1 MNSKRTQKLSKAAV
15 ATVLAT
21 SGVVAALPQS
31 ANAYM
36 FSDLNPNADYY
47 QPIVELYNRNI
58 IGQESGNQFRPNEAI
73 TRGDAAKMLALA
85 LGLSPSTTQVFSDV
99 DVAKA
104 KDNYSYINA
113 LANAGIINGFQDGTF
128 KPNERIT
135 RGQMA
140 KIITLGYKFGISSS
154 LKNQFQDVSPQNGNA
169 YYIQTLLD
177 LKVTKGRTAVTFE
190 PASHVTRGQ
199 MATFIWRAM
208 NANAGKPVYTIGD
221 ITNNKVYI
229 NGVAYNV
236 SSELQA
242 IFNSSNRGILKG
254 AEIEGKFSGMTL
266 MSLSKLTINAN
277 GTKTGLLTLDAN
289 ELTFDGS
296 LIINGNYVRFKNWKL
311 TGETVI
317 AEKQRRSLAQ
327 YMEASPLKN
336 MRIASL
342 SGVGFIDWDK
352 QTEPTEPT
360 YLNPGGNQQ
369 LTDIP
374 DEDDNGKRKKYELR
388 MPKIEKY
395 VDFESTSIERLYIEH
410 NNAYVSADR
419 DIERLTIARDVYNVE
434 LYADAVAMYIDTDV
448 DLTMYGEHD
457 AEFVYKNSYKSVSFW
472 TDSFYD
478 FLYVTNGSGWIDLGE
493 FAYID
498 EVILPPKKSPNDIF
512 DDYENDNG
520 NIGWIED
527 EEGNEVDR
535 DPVENQII
543 PDDRPPEI
551 TQLTVTPG
559 GTSATVKLTADED
572 GTYYYMVL
580 PADERPPS
588 ISEIKTNARPPYG
601 NGTLLMDEPVTF
613 TVNNLGEET
622 EYVIYVIVIDDE
634 ENVSDR
640 SEEGFLTKDGSPPSI
655 SINGMEGVYGGK
667 KVRFNLNVNEGG
679 TYYYYIRKDTSAA
692 APTVEDLVKTHTGK
706 ATVDRSGN
714 YTIVSSIYEMNLP
727 IEPNTKYQIFA
738 AMEDKSGN
746 FSGVTTSFVTSVAL
760 DDENPYVINPNLE
773 YDRAASNRDKNYFYM
788 YFNEELNKETAENVN
803 NYVLSG
809 TGIVNVTGQT
819 TIRPA
824 EVVYTK
830 EAQGSKV
837 RLTIPS
843 LTGFVNGDTLR
854 ATVLPTVLDRADNP
868 FETIE
873 NPGKN
878 NVVDN
883 YADYIHSDVEKP
895 ILSIIDI
902 NTNNEQTKAEVT
914 FNASKAGTYYYMIL
928 PSDFDM
934 TAIKPRDF
942 VDEYSSE
949 TKTGKFQINGQ
960 NVYVGTPDQG
970 PAYLGDQKIDVNI
983 PQNLNQFTSYSLYMV
998 LKDRSGSLSEIK
1010 KNHIKDDSK
1019 PPLVSELKISG
1030 GDGNI
1035 SDDTAASIRIA
1046 TDEGGLVH
1054 YWAIPKYEYNAASG
1068 SYIENPVLTNLVVPT
1083 ESSSPSQFDQ
1093 FAQLV
1098 KSNGRSSSITA
1109 GVNDVNVASL
1119 IPHREYVFYVA
1130 VEDTYGNVTARLM
1143 GDPGGATINDAE
1155 PNGDIM
1161 ELEYYSDV
1169 KIPQVG
1175 DIIKRK
1181 VDGTEFTIT
1190 FSEAIMRQP
1199 INNASAIPATGAFD
1213 LSTIM
1218 KITDS
1223 AGTDITSKYE
1233 FVSYTIGATGGQ
1245 SDTSKESELIIRPI
1259 NAVDA
1264 NNTFTV
1270 TMKNEA
1276 YDFKGR
1282 NRFAI
1287 EDFGKYVYPPAP
1299 NRVNTMTVAIVQ
1311 APYVLDVPS
1320 ETSSK
1325 RLALSIDFGADLQY
1339 NQTYYFAVTNASNTV
1354 KPSAQA
1360 IMSAVATNVAPLGSP
1375 IVLFGK
1381 GTLSASSQ
1389 LSQVIPLVT
1398 GTVNQTDVFKTGQK
1412 IYVFTVDQYGNVVW
1426 ATDNSATPQDFIK
1439 LSK

>member
-1 MNSKRTQKLSKAAV
+1 MDSKRTQKLSKAAV
-15 ATVLAT
+15 ASVLAA
-21 SGVVAALPQS
+21 SGVIVALPQP

-36 FSDLNPNADYY
+36 FSDLNPTADYY
-47 QPIVELYNRNI
+47 QPVVELYNRNVI
-58 IGQESGNQFRPNEAI
+58 SQEKGSDKFRPNEAI

-85 LGLSPSTTQVFSDV
+85 LGLDTSSTKIFSDV
-99 DVAKA
+99 DATNTA
-104 KDNYSYINA
+104 NYGYINA
-113 LANAGIINGFQDGTF
+113 LANAGVINGFQDGTF
-128 KPNERIT
+128 RPNERIT

-154 LKNQFQDVSPQNGNA
+154 LKNQFQDVSPDNGNA

-177 LKVTKGRTAVTFE
+177 LKITKGRTAVTFE

-229 NGVAYNV
+229 NGVAYSV
-236 SSELQA
+236 SSELRS
-242 IFNSSNRGILKG
+242 IFNSSNRSILKG

-266 MSLSKLTINAN
+266 MSISKLTINAN
-277 GTKTGLLTLDAN
+277 GTKTGLLTLDAD
-289 ELTFDGS
+289 ESTFDGQ
-296 LIINGNYVRFKNWKL
+296 LIINGNYLRIKNWKL
-311 TGETVI
+311 TGEAVI

-327 YMEASPLKN
+327 YIEASPLKN

-352 QTEPTEPT
+352 QTDPTDPT
-360 YLNPGGNQQ
+360 YLNPDGGQQ
-369 LTDIP
+369 LVDKP
-374 DEDDNGKRKKYELR
+374 DKDDEGKRKKYELR

-395 VDFESTSIERLYIEH
+395 VDFESTSIERLNIEH

-434 LYADAVAMYIDTDV
+434 LYADSVAMYIDTDV

-457 AEFVYKNSYKSVSFW
+457 AEFVYKNSHKSLSLW

-478 FLYVTNGSGWIDLGE
+478 FFYVTNGSGWIDLGE

-527 EEGNEVDR
+527 EEGNEVPR
-535 DPVENQII
+535 DPVEDQEV
-543 PDDRPPEI
+543 PDDRSPEI
-551 TQLTVTPG
+551 TQLSVVPG
-559 GTSATVKLTADED
+559 GTSATVTLAADED
-572 GTYYYMVL
+572 GMYYYMVL

-588 ISEIKTNARPPYG
+588 ISEIKTGERPPNG
-601 NGTLLMDEPVTF
+601 SGTLLMDEPVTF
-613 TVNNLGEET
+613 TVNNLEEET
-622 EYVIYVIVIDDE
+622 DYVIYVIAVDDE

-640 SEEGFLTKDGSPPSI
+640 SEEGFMTKDGSPPSI

-667 KVRFNLNVNEGG
+667 RVQFNLNVNEAG

-692 APTVEDLVKTHTGK
+692 APTAEDIMTTHTGT

-714 YTIVSSIYEMNLP
+714 YTVVSNIYETGLP

-738 AMEDKSGN
+738 VMKDKSGN
-746 FSGVTTSFVTSVAL
+746 ISGVTTAPVTSTDL
-760 DDENPYVINPNLE
+760 DDEHPYVTNPNLE
-773 YDRAASNRDKNYFYM
+773 YDSAASNRDKNYFYM
-788 YFNEELNKETAENVN
+788 YFNEELNKETAENIN

-819 TIRPA
+819 TIKPS
-824 EVVYTK
+824 EVVYSK
-830 EAQGSKV
+830 EGKGSKV

-854 ATVLPTVLDRADNP
+854 ATVLPAVLDRADNP

-895 ILSIIDI
+895 ILNILTV
-902 NTNNEQTKAEVT
+902 NTNNENTKAEVT
-914 FNASKAGTYYYMIL
+914 FNASKAGTYYYMIM
-928 PSDFDM
+928 PSDVDM
-934 TAIKPRDF
+934 TNIKSRDF
-942 VDEYSSE
+942 VDEYNSE
-949 TKTGKFQINGQ
+949 TKTGKFQVNGQ
-960 NVYVGTPDQG
+960 NIYVGTPDQG

-983 PQNLNQFTSYSLYMV
+983 PPNLNEFTSYSLYMV
-998 LKDRSGSLSEIK
+998 VKDRSGGLSEIQRA
-1010 KNHIKDDSK
+1010 HIKDDSK
-1019 PPLVSELKISG
+1019 PPLVSELSISG
-1030 GDGNI
+1030 GEGNI
-1035 SDDTAASIRIA
+1035 SDDSAAKIRLT
-1046 TDEGGLVH
+1046 TDEGGLLH
-1054 YWAIPKYEYNAASG
+1054 YWAIPKYQYDAATG
-1068 SYIENPVLTNLVVPT
+1068 SYVTNPVLTNLVVPDD
-1083 ESSSPSQFDQ
+1083 SSTHLQFEQ

-1098 KSNGRSSSITA
+1098 KSNGRSSSIT
-1109 GVNDVNVASL
+1109 GGLNDVHVSGL
-1119 IPHREYVFYVA
+1119 TPHQEYVMYVA
-1130 VEDTYGNVTARLM
+1130 VEDTYGNITARLM
-1143 GDPGGATINDAE
+1143 GDPGGSSINDAE

-1169 KIPQVG
+1169 KVPQVG
-1175 DIIKRK
+1175 DIIKREIA
-1181 VDGTEFTIT
+1181 GTEFTIT

-1199 INNASAIPATGAFD
+1199 VNNASLIPATGTFD

-1218 KITDS
+1218 KITDD
-1223 AGTDITSKYE
+1223 AGADVTNKYG
-1233 FVSYTIGATGGQ
+1233 FVSYTVGADSTE
-1245 SDTSKESELIIRPI
+1245 ESQLVIKPI

-1264 NNTFTV
+1264 DKTFTV
-1270 TMKNEA
+1270 HMKGSA
-1276 YDFKGR
+1276 YDFKDK
-1282 NRFAI
+1282 NKFAL
-1287 EDFGKYVYPPAP
+1287 EDFGKYVYPPLA
-1299 NRVNTMTVAIVQ
+1299 NRINTMTVAIVQ

-1325 RLALSIDFGADLQY
+1325 RMALSIDFDVALQN
-1339 NQTYYFAVTNASNTV
+1339 NQTYYYAVTNASNTT
-1354 KPSAQA
+1354 KPSAQS
-1360 IMSAVATNVAPLGSP
+1360 IISAVATNVAPIGSP

-1381 GTLSASSQ
+1381 GALASSSET
-1389 LSQVIPLVT
+1389 SQVLTLQT
-1398 GTVNQTDVFKTGQK
+1398 GIINPTDVFKTGQK
-1412 IYVFTVDQYGNVVW
+1412 VYLFTLDQYGNVVW
-1426 ATDNSATPQDFIK
+1426 ATDNSTTPQDFITVTK
-1439 LSK
+1439 

>member
-1 MNSKRTQKLSKAAV
+1 MDSKRTQKLSKAAV
-15 ATVLAT
+15 ATVLAA
-21 SGVVAALPQS
+21 SGIVVGLPQPV
-31 ANAYM
+31 NAYM

-58 IGQESGNQFRPNEAI
+58 IGREGDTFRPNDAI

-85 LGLSPSTTQVFSDV
+85 LGLNTSTTNVFDDV
-99 DVAKA
+99 DAQKTV
-104 KDNYSYINA
+104 NYGYINA
-113 LANAGIINGFQDGTF
+113 LENAGIINGFQDGTF
-128 KPNERIT
+128 RPNERIT

-140 KIITLGYKFGISSS
+140 KILTLGFKFGVSSS
-154 LKNQFQDVSPQNGNA
+154 LKNQFQDVSEQNGNA

-199 MATFIWRAM
+199 MATFIWRAI
-208 NANAGKPVYTIGD
+208 NADAGKPVYTIGD
-221 ITNNKVYI
+221 IANNKVYI
-229 NGVAYNV
+229 NGVAYAV
-236 SSELQA
+236 SSELRA
-242 IFNSSNRGILKG
+242 IFNSSNRSILKG

-266 MSLSKLTINAN
+266 MSLSKLVINAT
-277 GTKTGLLTLDAN
+277 GTKTGLLTLDAD
-289 ELTFDGS
+289 ESTFDGQ
-296 LIINGNYVRFKNWKL
+296 LVINGSYVRFKNWKL

-327 YMEASPLKN
+327 YIEANPLKN

-342 SGVGFIDWDK
+342 NGVGFIDWDK
-352 QTEPTEPT
+352 QTEPTEPS
-360 YLNPGGNQQ
+360 YLNPGGSQQ
-369 LTDIP
+369 LIDVP
-374 DEDDNGKRKKYELR
+374 DEDDKGKRKKYELR

-395 VDFESTSIERLYIEH
+395 VDFESTTIENLYIEH

-419 DIERLTIARDVYNVE
+419 DVERLTIARDVYNVE
-434 LYADAVAMYIDTDV
+434 LYADAAAMYIDTDV
-448 DLTMYGEHD
+448 NLTMYGEHD

-535 DPVENQII
+535 DPVENGVI
-543 PDDRPPEI
+543 PDDRAPEI
-551 TQLTVTPG
+551 TQLSVVAG
-559 GTSATVKLTADED
+559 GTSATVTLTADED
-572 GTYYYMVL
+572 GTYFYMVL

-601 NGTLLMDEPVTF
+601 NGIMLMDEPVTF
-613 TVNNLGEET
+613 TVNNLEEET
-622 EYVIYVIVIDDE
+622 DYVIYIIAIDDE

-667 KVRFNLNVNEGG
+667 RVQFNLNVNEGG
-679 TYYYYIRKDTSAA
+679 TYYYYIRKDTSAV
-692 APTVEDLVKTHTGK
+692 APTVADIMNTHTGT

-714 YTIVSSIYEMNLP
+714 YTIVSNIYETNLP
-727 IEPNTKYQIFA
+727 IEPNTQYQIFA
-738 AMEDKSGN
+738 VMEDKSGN
-746 FSGVTTSFVTSVAL
+746 ISGVTMAPVTSTEL

-773 YDRAASNRDKNYFYM
+773 YDSAASNRDKNYFYM
-788 YFNEELNKETAENVN
+788 YFSEELIKETAEDIN

-819 TIRPA
+819 TIKPS
-824 EVVYTK
+824 EVVYSK
-830 EAQGSKV
+830 EAKGSKV

-883 YADYIHSDVEKP
+883 YADYIHSDVDKP
-895 ILSIIDI
+895 LLSILSV

-914 FNASKAGTYYYMIL
+914 FNASKAGTYYYMIM
-928 PSDFDM
+928 PSDVDL
-934 TAIKPRDF
+934 ADIKPRDF
-942 VDEYSSE
+942 VDEYNSE
-949 TKTGKFQINGQ
+949 TKTGKFQVNGQ
-960 NVYVGTPDQG
+960 DIYVGAPDQG

-998 LKDRSGSLSEIK
+998 LKDRSGGLSEIK
-1010 KNHIKDDSK
+1010 RTHIKDDSK
-1019 PPLVSELKISG
+1019 PPLVSELKISAG
-1030 GDGNI
+1030 EGNI
-1035 SDDTAASIRIA
+1035 SDDSAANIRVA
-1046 TDEGGLVH
+1046 TDEGGLLH
-1054 YWAIPKYEYNAASG
+1054 YWAVPKYQYDAATG
-1068 SYIENPVLTNLVVPT
+1068 SYVTNPTLANLVVPNS
-1083 ESSSPSQFDQ
+1083 ESTLLQFEQ
-1093 FAQLV
+1093 FAHLV
-1098 KSNGRSSSITA
+1098 KSNGRSSSIT
-1109 GVNDVNVASL
+1109 GGINDIHVSGLTA
-1119 IPHREYVFYVA
+1119 HREYVMYVA
-1130 VEDTYGNVTARLM
+1130 VEDTYGNITARLM

-1169 KIPQVG
+1169 KVPQVG
-1175 DIIKRK
+1175 DVIKRNIE
-1181 VDGTEFTIT
+1181 GTEFTIT

-1199 INNASAIPATGAFD
+1199 INNTSLIPATGAFD
-1213 LSTIM
+1213 LSTILT
-1218 KITDS
+1218 ITND
-1223 AGTDITSKYE
+1223 AGADVTNKYE
-1233 FVSYTIGATGGQ
+1233 FVSYTVATEGAQ
-1245 SDTSKESELIIRPI
+1245 PDTAKETQLVIKPV
-1259 NAVDA
+1259 NAADA
-1264 NNTFTV
+1264 DATFTV
-1270 TMKNEA
+1270 HMKDTA
-1276 YDFKGR
+1276 YDFKAQ
-1282 NRFAI
+1282 NTFAI
-1287 EDFGKYVYPPAP
+1287 EDFGKYVYPPAA

-1325 RLALSIDFGADLQY
+1325 RLALSVNFGADLQY
-1339 NQTYYFAVTNASNTV
+1339 NQTYYYAVTNPSNAAR
-1354 KPSAQA
+1354 PSAQS
-1360 IMSAVATNVAPLGSP
+1360 IMSAVATNIAPIGSP

-1381 GTLSASSQ
+1381 AQLSASTQ
-1389 LSQVIPLVT
+1389 LSQVLTLVT

-1412 IYVFTVDQYGNVVW
+1412 VYLFTLDEYGNIVW
-1426 ATDNSATPQDFIK
+1426 ATDNSTTPNDFIK
-1439 LSK
+1439 VTKQ